1 MSKDNNSR
9 RNIMPKNSNTKP
21 VPENKTA
28 AAPSFKSFV
37 KILDTD
43 GKPRGL
49 KVAKNDVGGYTFTYG
64 TKSKPVAV
72 LATVDE
78 MVAYGLSFIGLK
90 LS

>member
-1 MSKDNNSR
+1 
-9 RNIMPKNSNTKP
+9 MPKNTADTKP

-28 AAPSFKSFV
+28 AAPSFKQFV
-37 KILDTD
+37 KLLDTD

-72 LATVDE
+72 IASKDE
-78 MVAYGLSFIGLK
+78 LVALGITSLGVK
-90 LS
+90 LSALS

>member
-1 MSKDNNSR
+1 
-9 RNIMPKNSNTKP
+9 MPKNTATTKS
-21 VPENKTA
+21 VPENNTA
-28 AAPSFKSFV
+28 AAPSFKQFV
-37 KILDTD
+37 KLLDTD

-78 MVAYGLSFIGLK
+78 MVAFGLSFIGLK
-90 LS
+90 PS